1 MYICSN
7 LLPFSTSTSVSFYF
21 IFKMFKYV
29 SFKKRKKGGIYCSQ
43 DKWESSLLLHSIQF
57 LIAILQQLADGME
70 LILEGVKT

>member
-1 MYICSN
+1 
-7 LLPFSTSTSVSFYF
+7 
-21 IFKMFKYV
+21 MFKYV

-43 DKWESSLLLHSIQF
+43 DKWESTSLLLHSIQF